1 MNTDERIHA
10 YCRNPDTVNDINI
23 DISLED
29 KQMQRPETSQLIMD
43 SNILFQYDVDKLIEL
58 DFISSL
64 S

>member
-1 MNTDERIHA
+1 MLRYFKFNIARIQTLGKLSLLIL
-10 YCRNPDTVNDINI
+10 NILLQNLFINF
-23 DISLED
+23 
-29 KQMQRPETSQLIMD
+29 MD